1 MNAPRDAD
9 FEVDEANTRL
19 VAGLKS
25 CRSVVENYRS
35 MLSGDQEE
43 ASDAANSNE
52 VDSFDPKRAVR
63 PEKRRL

>member
-1 MNAPRDAD
+1 MNDPRDAE

-25 CRSVVENYRS
+25 CRSVVESYRA

-43 ASDAANSNE
+43 GAGGAASSQFDG
-52 VDSFDPKRAVR
+52 FDPQEGIAAS
-63 PEKRRL
+63 

>member
-1 MNAPRDAD
+1 MNDPRDAE

-35 MLSGDQEE
+35 ILSGDQEADGVTSNQFDGFDSQE
-43 ASDAANSNE
+43 GSAA
-52 VDSFDPKRAVR
+52 
-63 PEKRRL
+63 

>member
-1 MNAPRDAD
+1 MNSPRDAD

-43 ASDAANSNE
+43 AAEAANSNQ
-52 VDSFDPKRAVR
+52 VDGFDPQEGSA
-63 PEKRRL
+63 P

>member
-1 MNAPRDAD
+1 MNDPRDAE

-35 MLSGDQEE
+35 ILSGDQEADGV
-43 ASDAANSNE
+43 ASNQFDGLDSQEGTAA
-52 VDSFDPKRAVR
+52 
-63 PEKRRL
+63 

>member
-25 CRSVVENYRS
+25 CRSVVENYRT
-35 MLSGDQEE
+35 MLSGDQEGG
-43 ASDAANSNE
+43 ADAAASNP
-52 VDSFDPKRAVR
+52 VDGFDPQEGAA
-63 PEKRRL
+63 P

>member
-35 MLSGDQEE
+35 MLSGDQE

-52 VDSFDPKRAVR
+52 VDGFDPQEGSAS
-63 PEKRRL
+63 